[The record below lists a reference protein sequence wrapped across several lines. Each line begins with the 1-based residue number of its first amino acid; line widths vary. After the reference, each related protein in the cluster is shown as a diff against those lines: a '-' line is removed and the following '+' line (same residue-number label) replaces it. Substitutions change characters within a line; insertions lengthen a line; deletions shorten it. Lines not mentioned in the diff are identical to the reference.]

1 MIRIPNASHAGSTP
15 QRPRGAVLL
24 ALIGKLLLSAAVLAV
39 ATPVL
44 VLFVAG
50 RCNC

>member
-1 MIRIPNASHAGSTP
+1 MNEEGLSKSNPASAFRARGS
-15 QRPRGAVLL
+15 VLL
-24 ALIGKLLLSAAVLAV
+24 ALLGKLLLATAGLAL

-50 RCNC
+50 RCDC

>member
-1 MIRIPNASHAGSTP
+1 MIPRSTLPAASSGPH
-15 QRPRGAVLL
+15 RFRGAVLL
-24 ALIGKLLLSAAVLAV
+24 ALLGKLLLSAALLVV

-50 RCNC
+50 RCDC